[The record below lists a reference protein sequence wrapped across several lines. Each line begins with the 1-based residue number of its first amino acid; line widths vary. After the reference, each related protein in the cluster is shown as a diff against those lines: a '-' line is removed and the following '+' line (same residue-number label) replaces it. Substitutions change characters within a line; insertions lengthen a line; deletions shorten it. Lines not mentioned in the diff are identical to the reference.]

1 FHGNFEAA
9 RRVVDAFIAGG
20 GDKLVILG
28 DIYYHGARNPLPEN
42 YSPVRLANLLNSIK
56 DKVVA
61 IKGNCDSEVDETVSE
76 FKFYKSYTMANLGK
90 TYLFTHGHQIN
101 ATKPPELAEGSVV
114 FHGHFHQH
122 TDTVKRG
129 IRYINPGSAGL
140 PFDGER
146 GYLVLDGEEITWQA
160 I

>member
-1 FHGNFEAA
+1 MKIYIASDFHGNFEAA

-61 IKGNCDSEVDETVSE
+61 IKGNCDSEVDETVRSSSSISPTPWPTSE
-76 FKFYKSYTMANLGK
+76 KLICLLT
-90 TYLFTHGHQIN
+90 
-101 ATKPPELAEGSVV
+101 
-114 FHGHFHQH
+114 
-122 TDTVKRG
+122 
-129 IRYINPGSAGL
+129 
-140 PFDGER
+140 
-146 GYLVLDGEEITWQA
+146 A
-160 I
+160 IK